1 MTRPARIVCLMAVAW
16 LAGAA
21 ARADVVFPAR
31 LDIAETEPGRYDVSF
46 TLPMV
51 EGRVLRATPVLPPTC
66 RDVTER
72 ERTAGRGGVTT
83 TWSAVCEPASLA
95 GEAILVEGLLGT
107 QIEIAFNLTTLDGRA
122 FTEIL
127 KPSRPGFLVPPP
139 PSLWE
144 LAGGGGLAG
153 LRWVLGQT
161 VLWLLALVVGLTGAR
176 SRDLGWGI
184 AAFAL
189 GAAIAQ
195 LLVDRGWLAVSL
207 PGAECFV
214 LLTAFVPAVALAG
227 GGDHWRGW
235 IRPLWPTSLLAG
247 ALLAG
252 TGGSAVPVEGL
263 SRAEQGAMLALFA
276 AGTAVGLG
284 WLLVIATELRRV
296 VAGGLADRGRSVGL
310 RVLGYVLGA
319 AAAGMLL
326 ARVVGLTLLVGELP
340 PRFLV
345 VVVAAVAL
353 APFVAISGPARRWTV
368 PAFAALACVGMT
380 AGLNRLSMPMG
391 ELVVPALLLVIGLSL
406 LLARPASRTWALA
419 IATVAVVASSWS
431 ATLELADNVS
441 RSTALAAATVLV
453 ATAVFFIAAT
463 LCRQRPL
470 DSASRT
476 ARIVGLA
483 VVLLVAVDRLAAAWS
498 WFEREVVT
506 AAALGLLKVPL
517 PALVLVGLSALLWP
531 RRRRVLGELGIE
543 RRRTMWHWAA
553 LALALLVVP
562 YGAVAI
568 RNPLHE
574 PHAPRGDDA
583 RRVVSSVLFDTYRA
597 FNLRDEE
604 EVFDRLADS
613 VTGDLVEDLYLDSR
627 RRLNAGT
634 RQGTEV
640 TVRDVEVVEIG
651 EPTQR
656 VAGTNTVSY
665 DCRWVVTSRVRHLQH
680 IHHRQNIYGGV
691 LTLTVDGDRWK
702 IADVELTS
710 EDRVVIPGR
719 PT

>member
-1 MTRPARIVCLMAVAW
+1 MKPVVRIACTMGLACLLWSPAS
-16 LAGAA
+16 
-21 ARADVVFPAR
+21 ADVVFPAR
-31 LDIAETEPGRYDVSF
+31 LDVTETGPGRYDVRF
-46 TLPMV
+46 TLPML
-51 EGRVLRATPVLPPTC
+51 EGRVLRATPVLPPSC

-72 ERTAGRGGVTT
+72 ERAAVAGGVTT
-83 TWSAVCEPASLA
+83 TWSAVCSPASLA
-95 GEAILVEGLLGT
+95 GEAILVDGLLGT
-107 QIEIAFNLTTLDGRA
+107 QVEIAFNLTTLDGRV
-122 FTEIL
+122 FNEIL

-139 PSLWE
+139 PSLWD
-144 LAGGGGLAG
+144 LANGGGVAG
-153 LRWVLGQT
+153 VRWVLGQV
-161 VLWLLALVVGLTGAR
+161 VLWLLALVIGLAGAR
-176 SRDLGWGI
+176 FRDLGWGL

-195 LLVDRGWLAVSL
+195 LLVDRGWLAVS
-207 PGAECFV
+207 PPVAESIV
-214 LLTAFVPAVALAG
+214 LLTTVMPAVALAG
-227 GGDHWRGW
+227 GGDRWRGW
-235 IRPLWPTSLLAG
+235 LRPLWPVGLLIG

-252 TGGSAVPVEGL
+252 AAGAVVPVEGL
-263 SRAEQGAMLALFA
+263 SRGEQSAAFALFA
-276 AGTAVGLG
+276 VGAAVGLG
-284 WLLVIATELRRV
+284 WLLLIAAELRRV
-296 VAGGLADRGRSVGL
+296 VAGGPADRGRSVGL
-310 RVLGYVLGA
+310 RVLGYGLGG
-319 AAAGMLL
+319 AAAGMLF
-326 ARVVGLTLLVGELP
+326 ARLIGLTQLVGELP
-340 PRFLV
+340 SRALV
-345 VVVAAVAL
+345 LVVAAVAL
-353 APFVAISGPARRWTV
+353 APFMAISGAARRRTV
-368 PAFAALACVGMT
+368 PVFAALAGGGMM
-380 AGLNRLSMPMG
+380 AGLNHLSIPLG
-391 ELVVPALLLVIGLSL
+391 ELVVPALLLVVGSSL
-406 LLARPASRTWALA
+406 LLARPASRAWALA
-419 IATVAVVASSWS
+419 IGTVAVVASSWS

-453 ATAVFFIAAT
+453 ATAVFFIAAS

-470 DSASRT
+470 DPT
-476 ARIVGLA
+476 APPVRVVGLV
-483 VVLLVAVDRLAAAWS
+483 VVLLVGVDRLAAAWS
-498 WFEREVVT
+498 WFEREAVT

-543 RRRTMWHWAA
+543 RRRTVWHWAA
-553 LALALLVVP
+553 LAAALLVIP
-562 YGAVAI
+562 YGTIAI

-651 EPTQR
+651 EPTQP
-656 VAGTNTVSY
+656 VAGTNAVSY

-702 IADVELTS
+702 IADVDLTS
-710 EDRVVIPGR
+710 EDRVVVAGR